1 MVVLAQGPGPFVSRR
16 DAVIKSTISKIEAV
30 NSIGFSQTSF
40 EIQGRLSTAVTR
52 PIERFDFSSSLF
64 FNFSEENLL
73 SLEGPPAADA
83 LFVLSA
89 WIQ

>member
-16 DAVIKSTISKIEAV
+16 DVIESTIPEIEAV
-30 NSIGFSQTSF
+30 ESIGFSQTS
-40 EIQGRLSTAVTR
+40 IKVQGRLSTAVISS
-52 PIERFDFSSSLF
+52 IERFDFSSSLF

-73 SLEGPPAADA
+73 SLEGPPAAEA

>member
-16 DAVIKSTISKIEAV
+16 DVIESNISEIEAV
-30 NSIGFSQTSF
+30 YSNGFS
-40 EIQGRLSTAVTR
+40 RLSQLSTVVTR
-52 PIERFDFSSSLF
+52 PIECFDFSSSLF
-64 FNFSEENLL
+64 LNFSEGNLS

-83 LFVLSA
+83 LFALSA

>member
-16 DAVIKSTISKIEAV
+16 ESISSEVEAA
-30 NSIGFSQTSF
+30 GFSQINAEFSSY
-40 EIQGRLSTAVTR
+40 EQGRR

-64 FNFSEENLL
+64 FNFSEENPL

>member
-16 DAVIKSTISKIEAV
+16 DVIESTISEVEAV
-30 NSIGFSQTSF
+30 NIIGFSKITIDSSYHQ
-40 EIQGRLSTAVTR
+40 QGRR

-64 FNFSEENLL
+64 LNFSEENLL
-73 SLEGPPAADA
+73 SLEGPPAAEA

>member
-16 DAVIKSTISKIEAV
+16 DVIESTISEIEV
-30 NSIGFSQTSF
+30 INSIGFFQPTI
-40 EIQGRLSTAVTR
+40 EIQSRSSTVVTS
-52 PIERFDFSSSLF
+52 PIVHFDFSSSLF

>member
-16 DAVIKSTISKIEAV
+16 DVIESTISEIEAAS
-30 NSIGFSQTSF
+30 SIGFSQTSIK
-40 EIQGRLSTAVTR
+40 IQSGLSTVVIS

>member
-16 DAVIKSTISKIEAV
+16 DVIESNISEFEAV
-30 NSIGFSQTSF
+30 YSNGFS
-40 EIQGRLSTAVTR
+40 RLSVQTQGQLSTVVTR

-64 FNFSEENLL
+64 LNFSEGNLS

-83 LFVLSA
+83 LFALSA